1 MGNFFNLFFGLEDDD
16 ENDSTTTN
24 RQEESRVESEPEV
37 ELSSVGTSL
46 QDVENFVA
54 ELQSY
59 YFNDLTKMQA
69 DLIVNTMTPSHINFV
84 NKKIKQ
90 EQIALSQIDEI
101 LSLVREKEREY
112 QSVWSKS
119 IYSFYGEIEEQ
130 KLSTAQ
136 KEVFIIVL
144 RLCSVNTKP
153 ELKSVIYN
161 RIKSY
166 KEAWNIGGEI
176 QIPTNYNVV
185 LVDEKDGVEK
195 YQFGEFTKYVIAGKD
210 DKVLSSSQLDKI
222 RAIDFEVDEPFPTNQ
237 VWVYVSCCTRLQ
249 VNFMRRT
256 CFIDKTWEYA
266 PDEDRKLC
274 LDVVEV
280 DQLDQYLKGVL
291 QIVLAKRTYAV
302 ISIVVPTA
310 EMRRII
316 GPIEEREDRKVEIL
330 NSFKFIYG
338 ERSGNYKH
346 NLLTARIDRR
356 FIQEKESLVPFHQYK
371 KDNF

>member
-1 MGNFFNLFFGLEDDD
+1 MGNFIEWLLGLDDD
-16 ENDSTTTN
+16 NENDSTTTN
-24 RQEESRVESEPEV
+24 RPEESQVENESEV
-37 ELSSVGTSL
+37 ELSSAGTEL
-46 QDVENFVA
+46 QDVANFVA

-59 YFNDLTKMQA
+59 YYNDITKMHS
-69 DLIVNTMTPSHINFV
+69 DLIVNTMAPSHINFV

-90 EQIALSQIDEI
+90 EQTALSQIDEI
-101 LSLVREKEREY
+101 LILVREKEREY

-119 IYSFYGEIEEQ
+119 IYSFYGEIEKQ

-136 KEVFIIVL
+136 KEVFKIVL

-153 ELKSVIYN
+153 ELKPVIYD
-161 RIKSY
+161 RIRSY

-185 LVDEKDGVEK
+185 LVDEKDGIEE
-195 YQFGEFTKYVIAGKD
+195 YQFGDFTKYVISGKD
-210 DKVLSSSQLDKI
+210 DKVLSPSQLDKI
-222 RAIDFEVDEPFPTNQ
+222 RALDFIVDEAFPTYQ

-249 VNFMRRT
+249 VNLMRKT

-266 PDEDRKLC
+266 PDEDKKLC
-274 LDVVEV
+274 LDIVEV
-280 DQLDQYLKGVL
+280 ENLDQYLKGVL

-302 ISIVVPTA
+302 ISIVVPTP
-310 EMRRII
+310 EMRRQI
-316 GPIEEREDRKVEIL
+316 GPFNENENGKVEIL
-330 NSFKFIYG
+330 NPFKFIYG
-338 ERSGNYKH
+338 ERSGHYKN

-356 FIQEKESLVPFHQYK
+356 FIPETKKLIPFHIFK

>member
-1 MGNFFNLFFGLEDDD
+1 MWDEFLARLLGFDEEDD
-16 ENDSTTTN
+16 STSN
-24 RQEESRVESEPEV
+24 RQEESQVETEPEV
-37 ELSSVGTSL
+37 LSVGTSL
-46 QDVENFVA
+46 QDVANFVA

-59 YFNDLTKMQA
+59 YYNDICKMQA
-69 DLIVNTMTPSHINFV
+69 DLVVQTNMTQSHINFV

-90 EQIALSQIDEI
+90 EQVALSQIDKI
-101 LSLVREKEREY
+101 LSQVREKEREY
-112 QSVWSKS
+112 QSVWGKS
-119 IYSFYGEIEEQ
+119 IYTFYDEIEKV
-130 KLSTAQ
+130 KLASAQ
-136 KEVFIIVL
+136 EKVFLIIL

-161 RIKSY
+161 RVKSY

-195 YQFGEFTKYVIAGKD
+195 YQFGEFTKYVITGKD
-210 DKVLSSSQLDKI
+210 DKILSPSQLDKI
-222 RAIDFEVDEPFPTNQ
+222 RAIDFEVDEPVPTNY

-249 VNFMRRT
+249 VNFMRKT

-274 LDVVEV
+274 LDVVKV

-316 GPIEEREDRKVEIL
+316 GPIEEREDGKVEIL
-330 NSFKFIYG
+330 NSLKFIYG
-338 ERSGNYKH
+338 ERSRNYKD
-346 NLLTARIDRR
+346 NLLTTRIDRR
-356 FIQEKESLVPFHQYK
+356 FIPEKERLVPFHQYK